1 MIAQSVPKGR
11 RAASGYRNSGPHFCP
26 LPLTNVCPLGRGM
39 PSSQHAFRVQTMT
52 PEERAR
58 PELLAQSASRRRRI
72 ARDSD
77 RGDSQVNELLKS
89 FTEMRIK
96 MKSMSK
102 MMIQAGGMG
111 VFRTVVLLPALG
123 IGV

>member
-1 MIAQSVPKGR
+1 
-11 RAASGYRNSGPHFCP
+11 
-26 LPLTNVCPLGRGM
+26 M